1 MHCFLGYPSRSAK
14 EALNLKS
21 AEDIP
26 VLDNFENEAG
36 DEVVTEAHPIEAV
49 SSEVVFS
56 PTRAPRPVEVTEA
69 HPLEAESAELGRPTR
84 APRASVEVTEPH
96 PLSEPEEVEDEAHV
110 SPQDLLDDHDEVD
123 DHHDDVPHPVDEEGG
138 EWHDFTNPQS
148 NEIVVNG
155 K

>member
-1 MHCFLGYPSRSAK
+1 MNCYRDVKWSATYGSFFSSKACEVLKPKYPPRKSYPSRSAK
-14 EALNLKS
+14 EMLMS
-21 AEDIP
+21 GEDTEDIP
-26 VLDNFENEAG
+26 VLDNFEKESG

-96 PLSEPEEVEDEAHV
+96 PLSETVEVED
-110 SPQDLLDDHDEVD
+110 
-123 DHHDDVPHPVDEEGG
+123 
-138 EWHDFTNPQS
+138 
-148 NEIVVNG
+148 
-155 K
+155 

>member
-1 MHCFLGYPSRSAK
+1 MSG
-14 EALNLKS
+14 EDT
-21 AEDIP
+21 EDIP
-26 VLDNFENEAG
+26 VLDNFEKESG

-96 PLSEPEEVEDEAHV
+96 PLSETVEVEDEAHV

-138 EWHDFTNPQS
+138 EWHDFSNPES

>member
-1 MHCFLGYPSRSAK
+1 MSG
-14 EALNLKS
+14 
-21 AEDIP
+21 EDTEEIP

-36 DEVVTEAHPIEAV
+36 NEVVTEAHPVEAV

-56 PTRAPRPVEVTEA
+56 PTRAPRPEVTEA
-69 HPLEAESAELGRPTR
+69 HPIEAESAELGRPTR

-138 EWHDFTNPQS
+138 EWHDFSNPES